1 MPARHPKANKRK
13 RQPDRRPRELP
24 RGVHRRSATVVIY
37 LLFTGLSLT
46 LFSQTIHYNF
56 VNFDDD
62 MYVYNAP
69 AIRAGLTLK
78 GIAAAFTSPHAG
90 NWHPLTTLSH
100 MLDCGLYGL
109 NAGGHHATNAVLHT
123 IAALLL
129 FGVLRQMTGALWK
142 SASFLRTLA
151 AAYAES
157 GRFSEAFTVAQQAA
171 AIARMQG
178 KTGLANRLE
187 TDLMGYRGRL
197 PLRQNSLGD

>member
-1 MPARHPKANKRK
+1 
-13 RQPDRRPRELP
+13 
-24 RGVHRRSATVVIY
+24 
-37 LLFTGLSLT
+37 
-46 LFSQTIHYNF
+46 
-56 VNFDDD
+56 
-62 MYVYNAP
+62 
-69 AIRAGLTLK
+69 
-78 GIAAAFTSPHAG
+78 
-90 NWHPLTTLSH
+90 
-100 MLDCGLYGL
+100 
-109 NAGGHHATNAVLHT
+109 VLHT

-129 FGVLRQMTGALWK
+129 FGGLRQMSGALLK

-157 GRFSEAFTVAQQAA
+157 GRFSEAFAVAQQAA